1 MVHRDILGESIL
13 VPIRQNVGDLES
25 IYSMNETASRAW
37 ALIDGDRSLHEISD
51 LITREFEVNQEQT
64 DFVPFAQLTEALV
77 IGWVQESLGEQGVAN
92 FEANVN
98 GQLESQKNPP
108 VSPVNTPLPWATPA
122 AE

>member
-51 LITREFEVNQEQT
+51 LITREFEVNQEQ
-64 DFVPFAQLTEALV
+64 AQADLIELIT
-77 IGWVQESLGEQGVAN
+77 
-92 FEANVN
+92 
-98 GQLESQKNPP
+98 QLESIGAITQ
-108 VSPVNTPLPWATPA
+108 V
-122 AE
+122 